1 MHYIENEYKSLQ
13 DNFKS
18 NFKNFLGSLPI
29 KRAELAKLLGIHRA
43 TIYYSLND
51 ESTFSWEL
59 MVKISILIP
68 NFSIDSIRYGTT
80 SYFSPQKPRTKKL
93 IEYITN
99 ELHLQVKQVS
109 KDTGLSE
116 SYVRAILFH
125 GFEPNDESLDLFMK
139 NYGGFVAYTK

>member
-1 MHYIENEYKSLQ
+1 MHYVENEYKALQ

-18 NFKNFLGSLPI
+18 NFKNFLASLPI
-29 KRAELAKLLGIHRA
+29 KIADLASLLGIHRA
-43 TIYYSLND
+43 TIYYSLN
-51 ESTFSWEL
+51 EGTTFSWEL

-80 SYFSPQKPRTKKL
+80 SFFSPQKPMTKRL

-99 ELHLQVKQVS
+99 ELRLQVKQVS
-109 KDTGLSE
+109 KETGLPE

-125 GFEPNDESLDLFMK
+125 GFELNAESLDLFMK

>member
-13 DNFKS
+13 ENFKS
-18 NFKNFLGSLPI
+18 NFRNFLDSLPI
-29 KRAELAKLLGIHRA
+29 KLTELASLLGIHRA
-43 TIYYSLND
+43 TIYYSLN
-51 ESTFSWEL
+51 EENTFSWEL

-80 SYFSPQKPRTKKL
+80 SFFSPQKPRTKKL
-93 IEYITN
+93 IEYITT

-125 GFEPNDESLDLFMK
+125 GFEPNGEALDLFMK